1 MLPPPPLPHVAIH
14 RRGLLQA
21 GLLLPALLPGLAA
34 CTEPVLPEPPPD
46 PDAPLRDGAAARE
59 QALLAA
65 YDAAIASAPG
75 LAVRLRALRAEH
87 AEHLAALT
95 PGVPPPPPDGAPPAV
110 REKPARQK
118 PARVLARLAAQE
130 RAAAAGHASAALDA
144 SPRLAQLL
152 ASLAASEGSHPVA
165 LR

>member
-1 MLPPPPLPHVAIH
+1 MLPPPSLPNVTLH

-21 GLLLPALLPGLAA
+21 GLLLPALLPGVAA
-34 CTEPVLPEPPPD
+34 CTDPVLPEPPPD
-46 PDAPLRDGAAARE
+46 PDVPRREAAAARE
-59 QALLAA
+59 RALLTA
-65 YDAAIASAPG
+65 YDAAIAAAPR

-95 PGVPPPPPDGAPPAV
+95 PGVPPPPPDGAPPRA
-110 REKPARQK
+110 REKRTREK
-118 PARVLARLAAQE
+118 SGRVLARLAAQE
-130 RAAAAGHASAALDA
+130 REAARAHAGAAVDA